1 MSLDWYIEN
10 VENYKEYCWIEC
22 SCSPPGEN
30 RNEHCRFCDKEKISL
45 SPKTHT
51 LIWAAMRIG
60 MNSITEKNYKEF
72 YARILLDPNSR
83 REDGELFIQPEDVKA
98 HIGLSTNVSSV
109 SRTKWFKALMEETL
123 RLVD

>member
-1 MSLDWYIEN
+1 MSLDWRIEN
-10 VENYKEYCWIEC
+10 VENYKKYCWVKCED
-22 SCSPPGEN
+22 GEY
-30 RNEHCRFCDKEKISL
+30 SL

-60 MNSITEKNYKEF
+60 MNSITEKNWKEF
-72 YARILLDPNSR
+72 YARMLLDPSSR
-83 REDGELFIQPEDVKA
+83 REEGELFIQPADVKA
-98 HIGLSTNVSSV
+98 HIGLSTNVTSL